1 MVSVSRND
9 LTQPGTQV
17 DEQLWQQFRQDVAER
32 RGGVRGHLR
41 HELENALR
49 EYLEASKGGD
59 INDRLRRIEN
69 NVEQLSEQ
77 VGANVDDSKR
87 KKKKDSS
94 VSQTVENRLDAIES
108 QIQREIGDADKAHV
122 SVVNKAIEDNAGG
135 SRPTL
140 DRYKEMLE
148 QRHIAHEW
156 PSEDSNTWW
165 FDSEQFVQV
174 VENAFPQRND
184 EFAQRYGQE
193 WWDNKRPENDETE
206 VGFQ

>member
-1 MVSVSRND
+1 MGEKN

-17 DEQLWQQFRQDVAER
+17 DESLWQQFRRDVADR

-41 HELENALR
+41 HELENAIR
-49 EYLEASKGGD
+49 EYIEASKGGD

-69 NVEQLSEQ
+69 NVEQLNEVVGDVVESSE
-77 VGANVDDSKR
+77 R
-87 KKKKDSS
+87 KKEKDSG
-94 VSQTVENRLDAIES
+94 VSQTVENRLQAIEE

-122 SVVNKAIEDNAGG
+122 SIVNKAIEDNAGG

-156 PSEDSNTWW
+156 PSEDSSTWW
-165 FDSEQFVQV
+165 FNSDKFVQV
-174 VENAFPQRND
+174 VEQAFPNRNQ
-184 EFAQRYGQE
+184 EMAERYGRE
-193 WWDNKRPENDETE
+193 WWDERRTNDDNSE
-206 VGFQ
+206 VGYQ

>member
-1 MVSVSRND
+1 MGEKN

-17 DEQLWQQFRQDVAER
+17 DESLWQEFRRDVSDR

-41 HELENALR
+41 HELENAIR
-49 EYLEASKGGD
+49 EYIEASKGGD

-69 NVEQLSEQ
+69 NVEQLNEVVGDVVESSE
-77 VGANVDDSKR
+77 R
-87 KKKKDSS
+87 KKKKDSG
-94 VSQTVENRLDAIES
+94 VSQTVENRLQAIEE

-122 SVVNKAIEDNAGG
+122 SIVNKAIEDNAGG

-156 PSEDSNTWW
+156 PSEDSSTWW
-165 FDSEQFVQV
+165 FNSDKFVQV
-174 VENAFPQRND
+174 VEQAFPNRNQ
-184 EFAQRYGQE
+184 EMAERYGRE
-193 WWDNKRPENDETE
+193 WWDERRTDEDNSE
-206 VGFQ
+206 VGYQ

>member
-1 MVSVSRND
+1 MGEKN

-17 DEQLWQQFRQDVAER
+17 DESLWQQFRRDVADR

-41 HELENALR
+41 HELENAIR
-49 EYLEASKGGD
+49 EYIEASKGGD

-69 NVEQLSEQ
+69 NVEQLNEAVGDVVESSE
-77 VGANVDDSKR
+77 R
-87 KKKKDSS
+87 KKKKDSG
-94 VSQTVENRLDAIES
+94 VSQTVENRLQAIEE

-122 SVVNKAIEDNAGG
+122 SIVNKAIEDNAGG

-156 PSEDSNTWW
+156 PSEESSTWW
-165 FDSEQFVQV
+165 FNNQKFVEVVDKQFTYH
-174 VENAFPQRND
+174 ELA
-184 EFAQRYGQE
+184 ERYGEDWYDGMLEQV
-193 WWDNKRPENDETE
+193 DSDSGG
-206 VGFQ
+206 VGYQ

>member
-1 MVSVSRND
+1 MGEKN

-17 DEQLWQQFRQDVAER
+17 DESLWQQFRRDVADR

-41 HELENALR
+41 HELENAIR
-49 EYLEASKGGD
+49 EYIEASKGGD

-69 NVEQLSEQ
+69 NVEQLNEAVGDVVESSE
-77 VGANVDDSKR
+77 R
-87 KKKKDSS
+87 KKKKDSG
-94 VSQTVENRLDAIES
+94 VSQTVENRLQAIEK

-122 SVVNKAIEDNAGG
+122 SIVNKAIEDNAGG

-156 PSEDSNTWW
+156 PSEESSTWW
-165 FDSEQFVQV
+165 FNDQKFVEVVDKQFTYH
-174 VENAFPQRND
+174 ELA
-184 EFAQRYGQE
+184 ERYGEDWYDGMLEQV
-193 WWDNKRPENDETE
+193 DSDSSGVRY
-206 VGFQ
+206 Q

>member
-1 MVSVSRND
+1 MGEKN

-17 DEQLWQQFRQDVAER
+17 DESLWQQFRRDVADR

-41 HELENALR
+41 HELENAIR
-49 EYLEASKGGD
+49 EYIEASKGGD

-69 NVEQLSEQ
+69 NVEQLNDVVGDAVESSE
-77 VGANVDDSKR
+77 R
-87 KKKKDSS
+87 KKKKDSG
-94 VSQTVENRLDAIES
+94 VSQTVENRLQAIEE

-122 SVVNKAIEDNAGG
+122 SIVNKAIEDNAGG

-156 PSEDSNTWW
+156 PSEDSSTWW
-165 FDSEQFVQV
+165 FNSNKFVQV
-174 VENAFPQRND
+174 VEQAFPNRNQ
-184 EFAQRYGQE
+184 EMAERYGRE
-193 WWDNKRPENDETE
+193 WWDERRTDDDSSE
-206 VGFQ
+206 VGYQ